1 MEEYGGD
8 VASLS
13 LARSQNMSAAI
24 YLGWKKVMRFALCTP
39 SPLGFQ
45 EYSHLQGGTLTPSV
59 SVRTPLVCGLGL

>member
-13 LARSQNMSAAI
+13 LAGSQNMSAAI

-39 SPLGFQ
+39 SDWDYEVISAGV
-45 EYSHLQGGTLTPSV
+45 Y
-59 SVRTPLVCGLGL
+59 

>member
-8 VASLS
+8 VATLS
-13 LARSQNMSAAI
+13 LAGSQNMSAAI

-39 SPLGFQ
+39 SPLGFR
-45 EYSHLQGGTLTPSV
+45 EYSHLQGDTLTPSV